1 MDTGIREIFER
12 YHPLNEEEWQA
23 FLTRA
28 KTVKL
33 KSRDIFLK
41 DNEVANKIG
50 FLKSGILRAY
60 HLNDKGEDITS
71 YFYYVPNR
79 AIVALFTSFER
90 QIPSIHVLEAIN
102 DCEIMYLERRDLI
115 YLFDRYYNF
124 EKLRRI
130 VIETHYM
137 EFSKRAQALQT
148 MSAKELYKDFLK
160 DFGDL
165 VLQVPQHMIASYL
178 GISQFT
184 LSKIKN
190 DL

>member
-41 DNEVANKIG
+41 DNEVANKVG

-71 YFYYVPNR
+71 YFYYIPNR

-90 QIPSIHVLEAIN
+90 QIPSIHVLEAIT